1 MARGMNMK
9 TSKIL
14 LLGIVFPLISY
25 LLIML
30 GVQPSKAQP
39 SFFPQSKPMLRL
51 DGQNACWE
59 SADLGLTE
67 VQKKALKSLQ
77 RTYAL
82 EALPLRVEL
91 ISLRFELR
99 YLIRDRN
106 AQPNILLDRQKKIS
120 ELQAKLDD
128 LRLLYQ
134 IKARSLLTKEQFE
147 KLPHDCSLGMEVG
160 YGMGVIGGKDHI
172 RR

>member
-1 MARGMNMK
+1 MK
-9 TSKIL
+9 TPKIL
-14 LLGIVFPLISY
+14 LLIIAFPLICY
-25 LLIML
+25 LLIMF
-30 GVQPSKAQP
+30 GVHPSKAQP
-39 SFFPQSKPMLRL
+39 PFFPQSKPMLRS

-67 VQKKALKSLQ
+67 GQKKALKSLQ
-77 RTYAL
+77 RTYAE

-106 AQPNILLDRQKKIS
+106 VQPKILLDRQKKIS

-134 IKARSLLTKEQFE
+134 IKARSLLTKEQFA

-160 YGMGVIGGKDHI
+160 YGMRVGGSKNHN